1 MWCLPLSLLLW
12 PVNEKNTCLIVG
24 LKLIVKVNAK
34 VAFQVR
40 NEMYTF
46 YFTWNILWRRDTFAH
61 LRICTPLNR
70 DLAIRHIFLK
80 LFSSEGILEFSIK
93 FPSIDIHNIL
103 HIDIDNICAYF
114 FCYLQNAFHWS
125 SAVPKRFKRNINEEL
140 HQAM

>member
-1 MWCLPLSLLLW
+1 MQKLHSKLGTKCILS
-12 PVNEKNTCLIVG
+12 
-24 LKLIVKVNAK
+24 
-34 VAFQVR
+34 
-40 NEMYTF
+40 
-46 YFTWNILWRRDTFAH
+46 ILRETYCGGGIPFAH

-93 FPSIDIHNIL
+93 FPSTDIHNIL
-103 HIDIDNICAYF
+103 DIDIDNICAYF
-114 FCYLQNAFHWS
+114 FCYFQNAFHWS